1 MTDETL
7 PLADLLAK
15 AGDGDFL
22 RTVAEAVVQ
31 LLMETDVE
39 GMIGAGRHERT
50 VERATYRNGYRDRS
64 LDTRLGS
71 LQLRIP
77 KLRQGSYFPPFLE
90 PRKTTEKAL
99 VAVIQEAWISG
110 VSTRRVDDLVQAMG
124 LTGISKSTVSKLCR
138 DIDER
143 VGAFLDRP
151 LTGDWPYLWLDATY
165 LRQREGGR
173 IVSVAAIV
181 AIAVNTN
188 GKREIVGLHI
198 GPSEAEIFWSTFLKG
213 LLRRGLRGVK
223 LVISDAHEGLKAAV
237 RRVFSASWQRCRVHW
252 MRNALSYVPKAQQSM
267 AAAALRQAFIQPD
280 CASAS
285 QALRHVIDQLRGK
298 WPKLGAFIDDSE
310 IDVLAHM
317 DFPAQHR
324 TRIHS
329 TNSLERL
336 NKEVKRRAD
345 VVGLR
350 GLTRPS
356 ATVLL
361 APQRGLHHPPDRR
374 RAARSQRRMADP
386 EPLHADRTDGRAHG
400 IRRSTRSHFHRSR
413 LIKGHLSCTTN
424 FHHVDGHDPR
434 AGPGAEAV
442 HPKRATFLRSDAMLR
457 PGGSAWAWSSYLM
470 SYSA

>member
-1 MTDETL
+1 MTEDRL
-7 PLADLLAK
+7 PLAELLAK

-22 RTVAEAVVQ
+22 RAVAEAVMQ
-31 LLMETDVE
+31 LLMEADVE

-50 VERATYRNGYRDRS
+50 PERATYRNGYRDRS

-90 PRKTTEKAL
+90 PRKLSEKAL
-99 VAVIQEAWISG
+99 VAVIQEAWIGG

-124 LTGISKSTVSKLCR
+124 LSGIGKSTVSKLCK

-151 LTGDWPYLWLDATY
+151 LSGEWPYLWLDATY
-165 LRQREGGR
+165 LKQREGGR
-173 IVSVAAIV
+173 IVSVAAIIAV
-181 AIAVNTN
+181 AVNTD

-198 GPSEAEIFWSTFLKG
+198 GPSEAETFWSTFLKS
-213 LLRRGLRGVK
+213 LVRRGLSGVK
-223 LVISDAHEGLKAAV
+223 LVISDAHEGLKAAI

-280 CASAS
+280 RAAAS
-285 QALRHVIDQLRGK
+285 QTLRHVADQLREK
-298 WPKLGAFIDDSE
+298 CPKLGAFIDDSE
-310 IDVLAHM
+310 TDVLAHL
-317 DFPAQHR
+317 DFPSQHR

-345 VVGLR
+345 VVGIFPNEDSIIRLI
-350 GLTRPS
+350 G
-356 ATVLL
+356 AVLL
-361 APQRGLHHPPDRR
+361 EANDEWQTQNRYMQTEPMTELMATGTKPETIQVST
-374 RAARSQRRMADP
+374 AAA
-386 EPLHADRTDGRAHG
+386 
-400 IRRSTRSHFHRSR
+400 
-413 LIKGHLSCTTN
+413 
-424 FHHVDGHDPR
+424 
-434 AGPGAEAV
+434 
-442 HPKRATFLRSDAMLR
+442 
-457 PGGSAWAWSSYLM
+457 
-470 SYSA
+470 